1 MAKLGQLLVARGW
14 ITVQQLT
21 RALKNQNLAG
31 GRLGTCLLEMDAI
44 TEDLLLKGLS
54 EHLGVPAAGVDDLR
68 GIPDEVRQLLPEK
81 LARRCRAIPFRVD
94 GGRLDVALLDPRN
107 LSAQDE
113 IAFASGKRVKVHVAH
128 ELRILEALGKSY
140 GEECPSRF
148 ALVIER
154 LNRARFFWE
163 RQAAE
168 KEKEEKA
175 ERPATAEQLLSAVD
189 DHYFSPAPKLA
200 PPPHLFEPDLPP
212 PTRRVQPAPAPVA
225 APPAPVPVQ
234 VPAMA
239 ASAAPRPA
247 AAPQPAP
254 AAPAPAP
261 LPVPA
266 ARPLTVTLTAE
277 ERAALGTAVPEPTSL
292 VEAEEAFAKAEDVEE
307 IGQIV
312 LAFLGRSYRR
322 AALFRAGRDKILGWR
337 AQGADVDVDAFTRFS
352 ISFDQPSVFLNL
364 RNGSGLHLG
373 PLPPMPSHRQLAK
386 TWGGEL
392 PRDAVILPV
401 RLKNRMVIA
410 IYADGAVKGIAGVDL
425 QQMQRLAS
433 STAAAFERCAVQ
445 KRRAEAKP

>member
-1 MAKLGQLLVARGW
+1 MGKLGQLLVARGW

-31 GRLGTCLLEMDAI
+31 GRLGTCLLEMDAL

-54 EHLGVPAAGVDDLR
+54 EHLGVPSAGVEDLR
-68 GIPDEVRQLLPEK
+68 GIPDEVRQLLPDK

-128 ELRILEALGKSY
+128 ELRILEALGKCY

-168 KEKEEKA
+168 KEKA
-175 ERPATAEQLLSAVD
+175 ERPATAEQLLPAVD
-189 DHYFSPAPKLA
+189 DIFTPPPKLA
-200 PPPHLFEPDLPP
+200 PPPPLFEPDLPP
-212 PTRRVQPAPAPVA
+212 PSRRAQPAPAPVA
-225 APPAPVPVQ
+225 APSAPPAPRAAPPLPAPVPAPP
-234 VPAMA
+234 PA
-239 ASAAPRPA
+239 S
-247 AAPQPAP
+247 
-254 AAPAPAP
+254 
-261 LPVPA
+261 
-266 ARPLTVTLTAE
+266 RPLTVTLTAE

-292 VEAEEAFAKAEDVEE
+292 VEAEEALAKAEDIEE

-312 LAFLGRSYRR
+312 LSFLGRSYRR
-322 AALFRAGRDKILGWR
+322 AALFRAGRDKISGWM
-337 AQGADVDVDAFTRFS
+337 AQGADVDAGAFARFS
-352 ISFDQPSVFLNL
+352 SSFDQPSVFLNL
-364 RNGSGLHLG
+364 RNGSGFHLG

-401 RLKNRMVIA
+401 RLKDRMVIA
-410 IYADGAVKGIAGVDL
+410 IYADGAAKGIAGVDL
-425 QQMQRLAS
+425 PLMQRLAAAA
-433 STAAAFERCAVQ
+433 TAAFERCAMQ
-445 KRRAEAKP
+445 KKRAGTNP